1 MNNLC
6 YVILN
11 GPLSIN
17 EMGVS
22 LNKDK
27 SEFWYNILKYIDALT
42 CQIHMIFNRM
52 NKLNIGQ
59 SPICMIVLMDVV
71 IIVNHE
77 YLSSDLRYQ
86 VTTVDVAHF
95 L

>member
-1 MNNLC
+1 MRR
-6 YVILN
+6 
-11 GPLSIN
+11 
-17 EMGVS
+17 
-22 LNKDK
+22 
-27 SEFWYNILKYIDALT
+27 T

-59 SPICMIVLMDVV
+59 NPNYMIILMDVV
-71 IIVNHE
+71 IKVNHE

-86 VTTVDVAHF
+86 ITTVDIAHF